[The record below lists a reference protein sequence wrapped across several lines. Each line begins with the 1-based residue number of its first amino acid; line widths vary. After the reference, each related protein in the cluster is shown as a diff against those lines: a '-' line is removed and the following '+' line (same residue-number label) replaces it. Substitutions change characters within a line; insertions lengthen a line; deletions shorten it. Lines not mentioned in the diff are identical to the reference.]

1 MSVEERAQ
9 GRETPGDRS
18 AVAAGSGIGV
28 PDALAELRAG
38 AVLVDVRTPSEYRRE
53 HASPAIH
60 IQLGWLATD
69 VPAQLPG
76 RTIVTIC
83 SYGNRASQAAAQ
95 LAADGVRAFFITGGL
110 RAWRAAGESVVA
122 SR

>member
-18 AVAAGSGIGV
+18 AVGPGSGIGV

-38 AVLVDVRTPSEYRRE
+38 AVLVDVRTPSNCRRE

-69 VPAQLPG
+69 VPRAASGADDRHDLLLRQQGVPG
-76 RTIVTIC
+76 
-83 SYGNRASQAAAQ
+83 GRAVGRRRP
-95 LAADGVRAFFITGGL
+95 GVLHHRGL
-110 RAWRAAGESVVA
+110 RAWRAAGCRS
-122 SR
+122 SRR